1 MLPESALTSMNVL
14 FATPCYIS
22 NVTMNYVVSLFDLIR
37 ESTRLG
43 LNFNLHLHSESL
55 VTRARNEIVKYR
67 RGVGAVGGACSRR
80 RCLRAVVAPAPL
92 ALAPAPVAVAKSPLA
107 LLIASCVAG

>member
-55 VTRARNEIVKYR
+55 VTRARNEIVKYFLSQDPFVLDR
-67 RGVGAVGGACSRR
+67 FRR
-80 RCLRAVVAPAPL
+80 RL
-92 ALAPAPVAVAKSPLA
+92 
-107 LLIASCVAG
+107 